1 MKAVVLRELGG
12 PENLRVEDVTDPQP
26 KANEVVIRLRAAAV
40 NHRDVFIRKGQYAG
54 IKLPIIL
61 GSDGAGEVVTAGAE
75 VDQTLIGKAV
85 VINPSLDWGEDERV
99 QGPAFRILGFP
110 DHGTYAQLIKVPA
123 SNVHAKP
130 ASLSFEEASAIPLS
144 GLTAYRAVVTRARVQ
159 PGETVL
165 ITGIGGGV
173 SSFALQIA
181 VHLGVR
187 VLVTSGSEAKLG
199 RAREMGAAGSA
210 NYRTGDWIKEIA
222 GLAGNNGVDVIIDSV
237 GGETFAKALEV
248 IKPGGRIVTY
258 GATTGAAGQIE
269 VRRIFWK
276 QVNILGSTMGT
287 PREFAAMLELYGD
300 GKLRPVVDQ
309 VFTLDDVQSAHRRLE
324 EAEHFGK
331 IVMRIE

>member
-54 IKLPIIL
+54 IKLPVIL

-99 QGPAFRILGFP
+99 QGPAFRILGLP

-181 VHLGVR
+181 YILASACWSR
-187 VLVTSGSEAKLG
+187 LEAKPNLLAPV
-199 RAREMGAAGSA
+199 RWAPQVALTIALATGS
-210 NYRTGDWIKEIA
+210 RRLRG
-222 GLAGNNGVDVIIDSV
+222 SQ
-237 GGETFAKALEV
+237 
-248 IKPGGRIVTY
+248 
-258 GATTGAAGQIE
+258 ATTE
-269 VRRIFWK
+269 W
-276 QVNILGSTMGT
+276 T
-287 PREFAAMLELYGD
+287 
-300 GKLRPVVDQ
+300 
-309 VFTLDDVQSAHRRLE
+309 
-324 EAEHFGK
+324 
-331 IVMRIE
+331 